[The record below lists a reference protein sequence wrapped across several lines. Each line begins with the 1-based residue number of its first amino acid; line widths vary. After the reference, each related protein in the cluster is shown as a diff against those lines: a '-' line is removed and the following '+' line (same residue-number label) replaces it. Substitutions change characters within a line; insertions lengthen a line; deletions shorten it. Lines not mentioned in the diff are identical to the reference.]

1 MAYKSGLWQICLV
14 DGVYNTYKFWGPTLH
29 KQDQT
34 SLIPQ
39 ERLTSWQW
47 RWWII
52 RRVKTKLDAKII
64 HHGIMTLYVQYIYI
78 YSKISY
84 NICLSTMYIYI
95 YIPMQIH
102 AAASSYAPKAVSLG
116 IWVSLFFCPA
126 GCVGAGRAMS
136 RVARSVEAGDLDD
149 FCRPVS

>member
-14 DGVYNTYKFWGPTLH
+14 DGVYNSYKFGGGNLIQTRSNKSH
-29 KQDQT
+29 TTRTFDQLAMEMVNHSKGKNKT
-34 SLIPQ
+34 
-39 ERLTSWQW
+39 RCKDCTSWHHD
-47 RWWII
+47 II
-52 RRVKTKLDAKII
+52 C
-64 HHGIMTLYVQYIYI
+64 IYI

-84 NICLSTMYIYI
+84 YICLSTMCIYI
-95 YIPMQIH
+95 YIPMQVH

-126 GCVGAGRAMS
+126 GCVGAGRAEMS
-136 RVARSVEAGDLDD
+136 RVARSVEAGALDD